1 MKIGVMSD
9 SHDNL
14 PAIRRALARFEA
26 EGAEAVIHAGDFVAP
41 FSIKELLKF
50 KGALYGCFGNNDG
63 EKAGIRA
70 LWPAVAEPPCELQ
83 LGGRRILLTHDE
95 AALREN
101 AGPAPARR
109 GGDLRPFAQDRPR
122 RAPRRRPGA
131 PEPGRMRRLADRHE
145 HGGDPR
151 YRDARCA
158 HPGNLTA
165 DLKAD
170 DRPPCIVRKDRE
182 AATHPAL
189 RSRRPGAP
197 HRLRRAHADPAFRSA
212 RRNGGRQRRRSRRRP
227 GEAALRDLR
236 HVRGRHERPA
246 LSPAARPGAG
256 AAALVRDGFRSTS
269 SPKRSGPA
277 RSTTSIS

>member
-50 KGALYGCFGNNDG
+50 KGPLYGCFGNNDG

-95 AALREN
+95 AALQKMPELLRRAEVVIF
-101 AGPAPARR
+101 GHSHHVVPGERR
-109 GGDLRPFAQDRPR
+109 GGGA
-122 RAPRRRPGA
+122 GA

-151 YRDARCA
+151 YRDAGSP
-158 HPGNLTA
+158 HSGNRVIGRLGDWEIRNVA
-165 DLKAD
+165 
-170 DRPPCIVRKDRE
+170 IVNFPITESPSHRISEYCKE
-182 AATHPAL
+182 AL
-189 RSRRPGAP
+189 
-197 HRLRRAHADPAFRSA
+197 
-212 RRNGGRQRRRSRRRP
+212 
-227 GEAALRDLR
+227 
-236 HVRGRHERPA
+236 
-246 LSPAARPGAG
+246 
-256 AAALVRDGFRSTS
+256 
-269 SPKRSGPA
+269 
-277 RSTTSIS
+277 